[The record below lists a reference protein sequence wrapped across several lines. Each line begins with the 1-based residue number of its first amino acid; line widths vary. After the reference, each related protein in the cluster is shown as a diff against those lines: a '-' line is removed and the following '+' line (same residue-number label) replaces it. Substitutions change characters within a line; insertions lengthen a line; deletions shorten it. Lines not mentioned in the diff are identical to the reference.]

1 MSAEHPIVAITSP
14 SGSGSSSVTKAF
26 EHIFWCER
34 VKAVYIQGNAFHRYD
49 REQMQKEIIN
59 SREQG
64 KVLSHYSPEGNH
76 LDKLESLFIQYA
88 AVGTGLARFYLHTQ
102 RFADKFGQKPG
113 TFTKWKDLPKKSDL
127 LLYRRLHGAAIWDD
141 VDISQYPDL
150 NVGIVPNINL
160 EWIRK
165 IKRDYT
171 LRDYSSEQVRDIII
185 SRMRDY
191 AEHITPQFSRTDIN
205 LQMIPVVDTSDPFSA
220 RDEPTEEECYLVIH
234 FQKVKNPNFPCML
247 ERIPEAKMSGNK
259 TLLVPGGQMI
269 HALEVIL
276 MPMIHE
282 LVTESRRIRGIEK
295 LPKKKK
301 SGLLGLID
309 VAF

>member
-26 EHIFWCER
+26 EHIFWRER

-49 REQMQKEIIN
+49 REQMQKEIIKA
-59 SREQG
+59 REQG

-76 LDKLESLFIQYA
+76 LNKLESLFFQYA

-102 RFADKFGQKPG
+102 RFADKYGQKSG
-113 TFTKWKDLPKKSDL
+113 TFTEWKDLPKKSDL
-127 LLYRRLHGAAIWDD
+127 LLYRGLHGASIWGDI
-141 VDISQYPDL
+141 DISQYPDL
-150 NVGIVPNINL
+150 NIGIVPNVNL

-171 LRDYSSEQVRDIII
+171 LRDYSSEEVRDIII

-205 LQMIPVVDTSDPFSA
+205 FQMIPVVDTSDPFSA
-220 RDEPTEEECYLVIH
+220 REEPNEEECYLVIH
-234 FQKVKNPNFPCML
+234 FQNVKNPDFPRL
-247 ERIPEAKMSGNK
+247 LSRIPEAKMSGNK
-259 TLLVPGGQMI
+259 TLLVSGGQMV

-282 LVTESRRIRGIEK
+282 LVKESRRIRGIEK

-301 SGLLGLID
+301 SGLLGLMD
-309 VAF
+309 GAF

>member
-26 EHIFWCER
+26 EHIFWRER

-59 SREQG
+59 SKVQG

-76 LDKLESLFIQYA
+76 LDKLESLFFQYA

-102 RFADKFGQKPG
+102 RFADRFGQKSG
-113 TFTKWKDLPKKSDL
+113 TFTQWKDLPKKSDL
-127 LLYRRLHGAAIWDD
+127 LLYRGLHGAAVWGD

-220 RDEPTEEECYLVIH
+220 REEPSEEECYLVIH
-234 FQKVKNPNFPCML
+234 FQRIDNPDFPRIL
-247 ERIPEAKMSGNK
+247 KRIPEAKMSGNK

-276 MPMIHE
+276 MPIIHG
-282 LVTESRRIRGIEK
+282 LVKESRRIRGIEK

-301 SGLLGLID
+301 SGLLGLMD
-309 VAF
+309 GAF